1 MKEPMI
7 SFLLVLLIEG
17 ICAIAAHLKN
27 RLMRH
32 MQQRDCERSQDRDF
46 EYDYGPDYT

>member
-1 MKEPMI
+1 MNQSVV

-17 ICAIAAHLKN
+17 ICAVAAHLKD

-32 MQQRDCERSQDRDF
+32 VHRGHDPSDEQDF
-46 EYDYGPDYT
+46 A